1 MGVAAVAAWAVLAA
15 GCGAAEGVDK
25 GATVAVYVSGPLRG
39 PEGSAGRDQCEEA
52 VRELQRHGAR
62 AGQVRVR
69 LRCLDSAAEGGKW
82 TLASVGANARRATED
97 STTVA
102 YIGEPS
108 PRATRFSSTILE
120 AAGIAQVSAMSGG
133 PAMAKGKQ
141 RSPSLHA
148 RAGQWSAGQ
157 PFTGQLLTA
166 VALA

>member
-133 PAMAKGKQ
+133 PAMAKI
-141 RSPSLHA
+141 L
-148 RAGQWSAGQ
+148 RAIEAAGDA
-157 PFTGQLLTA
+157 GNLREVVDEEISGGA
-166 VALA
+166 